1 MAGKVLIADD
11 SLKVQREL
19 TALLKGAGIE
29 AVTVSNGEHAVRK
42 MSSVQPDL
50 VLADIFMPVRD
61 GYEVC
66 DFVKSSGDF
75 PHTRVVLLVSKME
88 PYDDNRAKIVR
99 ADGKI
104 EKPLS
109 EDPAAVLATVKQ
121 HLDKVLA
128 AKPAPAAAPIDEFA
142 AAVPVEAEKPAA
154 EPEPEV
160 FSTRPAAVSFDNQEP
175 GMGFTDM
182 ATEEAPATEPPPLSA
197 AMEPGPPFDSA
208 QGLRPVASVSEVSA
222 VEEEVVDLS
231 QATML
236 TSADELQ
243 RRMVD
248 ESPEGAVLEEPV
260 SEAEVV
266 ATTRHHAP
274 PESTPPA
281 PPADEGTVIMTRL
294 EKPAGAETREVEK
307 PVLAEAWEMTGP
319 QEGAPPVP
327 VVGGFDSQWASSP
340 ETSAEAAVEEPAP
353 IEEVA
358 APPSEAPA
366 EQPYAAEEFAAA
378 MSAALSSQPPT
389 PPELEPEPPAMVT
402 PTPMADAYAAPP
414 AMMPG
419 VDPSM
424 VDEVVNR
431 VLERLTPQ
439 VMDTIAREV
448 VRPLAES
455 ILREKLRQ

>member
-1 MAGKVLIADD
+1 VAGKVLIADD

-66 DFVKSSGDF
+66 DFIKSSGDF

-109 EDPAAVLATVKQ
+109 EDPAGVLATVKQ

-128 AKPAPAAAPIDEFA
+128 AKPAPAPPPIDEFA
-142 AAVPVEAEKPAA
+142 AAVPVEAEQAA
-154 EPEPEV
+154 PQPEPEV
-160 FSTRPAAVSFDNQEP
+160 FSTRPADVSFDNQEP

-182 ATEEAPATEPPPLSA
+182 AGEAPAAPAPAEWMPHIPPVP
-197 AMEPGPPFDSA
+197 
-208 QGLRPVASVSEVSA
+208 PVASVSEVSA
-222 VEEEVVDLS
+222 TEEEVVDLS

-243 RRMVD
+243 RRMAD
-248 ESPEGAVLEEPV
+248 ESPEGAALPAQAGFPEPV
-260 SEAEVV
+260 AEAEVI
-266 ATTRHHAP
+266 ALAP
-274 PESTPPA
+274 A
-281 PPADEGTVIMTRL
+281 ADEATVIMTRL
-294 EKPAGAETREVEK
+294 EKPSSADPEASGREVEK

-340 ETSAEAAVEEPAP
+340 EDSGQAAVEEAP
-353 IEEVA
+353 VPPVA
-358 APPSEAPA
+358 APA
-366 EQPYAAEEFAAA
+366 EQPYAAEDFAAA

-389 PPELEPEPPAMVT
+389 PPEPEPEAPAIAT
-402 PTPMADAYAAPP
+402 PTPMADAYAVPA

-419 VDPSM
+419 VDPM
-424 VDEVVNR
+424 LVDEIVNR

-455 ILREKLRQ
+455 LLREKLRS

>member
-11 SLKVQREL
+11 SLKVQKEL

-66 DFVKSSGDF
+66 EFVKSSGDF

-109 EDPAAVLATVKQ
+109 EDPAGVLATVKH

-128 AKPAPAAAPIDEFA
+128 AKPTPAPPPIDEFA
-142 AAVPVEAEKPAA
+142 AAVPVEAEPAA
-154 EPEPEV
+154 PAPEPEPEV
-160 FSTRPAAVSFDNQEP
+160 FSTRPAPVRFEKQQAP
-175 GMGFTDM
+175 MGFTSM
-182 ATEEAPATEPPPLSA
+182 MEEPAAEPEPPPA
-197 AMEPGPPFDSA
+197 AIEEPAVP
-208 QGLRPVASVSEVSA
+208 PVASSVSEVSSG
-222 VEEEVVDLS
+222 EEEVVDLS

-243 RRMVD
+243 RRMA
-248 ESPEGAVLEEPV
+248 EEGPEGAVAEEPV
-260 SEAEVV
+260 GEAEVV
-266 ATTRHHAP
+266 GTVRVHSAP
-274 PESTPPA
+274 ETAPIESR

-294 EKPAGAETREVEK
+294 EKPPGAEIREVEK

-340 ETSAEAAVEEPAP
+340 EASTEAPVEEEPPA
-353 IEEVA
+353 EEVA
-358 APPSEAPA
+358 APPGPV

-378 MSAALSSQPPT
+378 MSAALADQPPT
-389 PPELEPEPPAMVT
+389 PPEPEPEEPVMAT
-402 PTPMADAYAAPP
+402 PTPMADAYSTPT

-455 ILREKLRQ
+455 ILREKLRS

>member
-1 MAGKVLIADD
+1 VAGKVLIADD
-11 SLKVQREL
+11 SLKVQKEL

-42 MSSVQPDL
+42 MASVQPDL
-50 VLADIFMPVRD
+50 VLADVFMPVRD

-66 DFVKSSGDF
+66 DFVKSSGEF
-75 PHTRVVLLVSKME
+75 PFTRVLLLVSKME
-88 PYDDNRAKIVR
+88 PYDDNRAKLVR

-104 EKPLS
+104 EKPFS
-109 EDPAAVLATVKQ
+109 DDPGAVMAAVKQ

-128 AKPAPAAAPIDEFA
+128 ARPAPAAAPIDEFA
-142 AAVPVEAEKPAA
+142 AAVPPEGEAAAPAPA
-154 EPEPEV
+154 PEPEPEM
-160 FSTRPAAVSFDNQEP
+160 FSTRPAPVRFESEAP
-175 GMGFTDM
+175 MGF
-182 ATEEAPATEPPPLSA
+182 AGILSEEAPAETPPAPVEPPA
-197 AMEPGPPFDSA
+197 
-208 QGLRPVASVSEVSA
+208 ASVSEA
-222 VEEEVVDLS
+222 APGDEVMDLS

-243 RRMVD
+243 RRIQE
-248 ESPEGAVLEEPV
+248 ESPEGAPAAPAVFEEPV
-260 SEAEVV
+260 AEADIIM
-266 ATTRHHAP
+266 TTRQHSAP
-274 PESTPPA
+274 EAAPPA
-281 PPADEGTVIMTRL
+281 PPVDEGTVIMTRL
-294 EKPAGAETREVEK
+294 EKPPGVETREVEQ

-327 VVGGFDSQWASSP
+327 VVGGFDSQWSGTTAT
-340 ETSAEAAVEEPAP
+340 EEEAAEAPSVEE
-353 IEEVA
+353 
-358 APPSEAPA
+358 APPLEEAPATA

-378 MSAALSSQPPT
+378 MSAALADQPPT
-389 PPELEPEPPAMVT
+389 PPEPEPEPAVAT
-402 PTPMADAYAAPP
+402 PTPMADAYTAP

-419 VDPSM
+419 VDPSL

-455 ILREKLRQ
+455 LLREKLRQ

>member
-11 SLKVQREL
+11 SLKVQKEL

-42 MSSVQPDL
+42 MSTVQPDL

-88 PYDDNRAKIVR
+88 PYDDKRAKIVR

-109 EDPAAVLATVKQ
+109 EDPAGVLATVKQ

-128 AKPAPAAAPIDEFA
+128 SKPAPAAAPIDEFA
-142 AAVPVEAEKPAA
+142 AAVPVEAEPAA
-154 EPEPEV
+154 PAPEPEPEV
-160 FSTRPAAVSFDNQEP
+160 FSTRPAPVRFERQETP
-175 GMGFTDM
+175 SGFEGLM
-182 ATEEAPATEPPPLSA
+182 AEEAPLGSAEPMPPPAAVEEPPVAS
-197 AMEPGPPFDSA
+197 FDPA
-208 QGLRPVASVSEVSA
+208 QGLRPAASVSEASA
-222 VEEEVVDLS
+222 EEEVVDLS

-236 TSADELQ
+236 TSADELH
-243 RRMVD
+243 RRIA
-248 ESPEGAVLEEPV
+248 EEAAEGAVVAESV
-260 SEAEVV
+260 AEAEVV
-266 ATTRHHAP
+266 ATTRQHSAP
-274 PESTPPA
+274 EPA
-281 PPADEGTVIMTRL
+281 PAAAPADESTVIMTRL
-294 EKPAGAETREVEK
+294 EKPAGADPEASGREVEK

-327 VVGGFDSQWASSP
+327 VVGGFDSQWTSSP
-340 ETSAEAAVEEPAP
+340 SEEAVAEEA
-353 IEEVA
+353 A
-358 APPSEAPA
+358 APPALA

-378 MSAALSSQPPT
+378 MSAALADQPPT
-389 PPELEPEPPAMVT
+389 PPEPEREEPAIATPA
-402 PTPMADAYAAPP
+402 PMADAYAGP